1 MATNDFRKIVTD
13 AIADEIVVV
22 DYEVSFPRTPDKRN
36 LAVLKIPVRK
46 DRADEIAY
54 WFEDLSP
61 VLPARMEYVAP
72 PPESRNVHS
81 IIFHITEL

>member
-1 MATNDFRKIVTD
+1 MATNEFQQIVKD
-13 AIADEIVVV
+13 VIADAVVAV

-36 LAVLKIPVRK
+36 LGVLKLPVRK
-46 DRADEIAY
+46 DREDEIAY
-54 WFEDLSP
+54 WFEDLSQ

-72 PPESRNVHS
+72 PVESRHVHS